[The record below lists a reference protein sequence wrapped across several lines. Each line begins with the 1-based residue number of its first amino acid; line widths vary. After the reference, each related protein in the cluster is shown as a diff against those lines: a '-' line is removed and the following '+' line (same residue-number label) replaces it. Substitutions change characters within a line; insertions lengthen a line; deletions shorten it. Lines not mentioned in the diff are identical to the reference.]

1 MRNTNP
7 IMDIFF
13 ILVGLIFI
21 GFYLIKDKITSTSD
35 LVEINGTVLSY
46 SFDKDISIR
55 STTYNYFIY
64 LKKYSPGFQISADF
78 ANYFDKTKFEQ
89 SIKNGDS
96 LKIFISKYD
105 MTKINAIEKVLT
117 FGISTK
123 TNDYLNPKNV
133 INKYNSITILIFGIL
148 FTSVSTLFLY
158 FDIKR
163 RKKIKLEKEN
173 N

>member
-133 INKYNSITILIFGIL
+133 INKYI
-148 FTSVSTLFLY
+148 V
-158 FDIKR
+158 
-163 RKKIKLEKEN
+163 
-173 N
+173 

>member
-1 MRNTNP
+1 
-7 IMDIFF
+7 
-13 ILVGLIFI
+13 
-21 GFYLIKDKITSTSD
+21 
-35 LVEINGTVLSY
+35 
-46 SFDKDISIR
+46 
-55 STTYNYFIY
+55 

-133 INKYNSITILIFGIL
+133 INKYI
-148 FTSVSTLFLY
+148 V
-158 FDIKR
+158 
-163 RKKIKLEKEN
+163 
-173 N
+173 